1 MVKVWGVRGAVAL
14 GVMSLAGCGGTSLGN
29 GPGMNVFLGAPAT
42 AAADPLAPPALPA
55 VPVAMGSFLEGSV
68 GSKLSETDRAT
79 AFKAVGEALDS
90 GSRQTWRGSKGVF
103 GYVLPGG
110 PDLASPSSASN
121 GAPAGEC
128 RAFTETIFLAGRPQT
143 GHGTGCKTPD
153 GSWRVIS

>member
-1 MVKVWGVRGAVAL
+1 MAL
-14 GVMSLAGCGGTSLGN
+14 GALSLAGCGGTSLGN

-42 AAADPLAPPALPA
+42 ASADPLAPPAA
-55 VPVAMGSFLEGSV
+55 QAAPVAMGGFLEGPV
-68 GSKLSETDRAT
+68 GAKLNEADRAA

-90 GSRQTWRGSKGVF
+90 GSRQTWRGSRGVF

-110 PDLASPSSASN
+110 SDPAASQPASS

-143 GHGTGCKTPD
+143 GHGTGCRD
-153 GSWRVIS
+153 SNGSWRVIS